1 MQGLGWKLKGI
12 SASFEKGRCL
22 LHSVDVGIKP
32 VLLKC
37 SGRKMWRDKVYMF
50 KWLNVT
56 EYVACLKV
64 SVFSDIIEIKRY

>member
-1 MQGLGWKLKGI
+1 
-12 SASFEKGRCL
+12 
-22 LHSVDVGIKP
+22 
-32 VLLKC
+32 
-37 SGRKMWRDKVYMF
+37 MWRDKVYMF